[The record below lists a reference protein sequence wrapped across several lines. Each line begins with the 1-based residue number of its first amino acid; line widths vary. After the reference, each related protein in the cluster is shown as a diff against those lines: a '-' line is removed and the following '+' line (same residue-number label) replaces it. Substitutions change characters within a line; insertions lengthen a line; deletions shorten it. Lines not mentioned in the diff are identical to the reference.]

1 MGLRLSKK
9 ELEELIT
16 MGEKLL
22 GEKKKDEAR
31 AIFIKAVRIAED
43 LAEEATGLERYK
55 LKSLINKL
63 NTIIK
68 EIDER

>member
-1 MGLRLSKK
+1 MSRR
-9 ELEELIT
+9 ELEELISL
-16 MGEKLL
+16 GEKLL
-22 GEKKKDEAR
+22 GEDKKEEAR

-43 LAEEATGLERYK
+43 LAEESVGLERYK
-55 LKSLINKL
+55 IKSLINRL